1 MPYQLTQ
8 YPSYL
13 RAVIGNGAT
22 ADEFTTFYREVQTRC
37 AELGLERALVV
48 VVPGDNV
55 PGYED
60 VGRFHG
66 AGFVDGFRLA
76 LICATWTL
84 YQACNK
90 AERTATR
97 AGFQVRTFLQE
108 MEGVTWLSN
117 GPS

>member
-1 MPYQLTQ
+1 MPYQISQ
-8 YPSYL
+8 RPDYL
-13 RAVIGNGAT
+13 RGVIGNSAT
-22 ADEFTTFYREVQTRC
+22 ADEFAAFYRELQLRC

-48 VVPGDNV
+48 VVPGDEA
-55 PGYED
+55 PRHED
-60 VGRFHG
+60 LGGFHT

-76 LICATWTL
+76 LVCATWTL

-90 AERTATR
+90 AERAASR

-108 MEGVTWLSN
+108 MEGVNWLSN

>member
-8 YPSYL
+8 HPGYL
-13 RAVIGNGAT
+13 RAVINHGAT
-22 ADEFTTFYREVQTRC
+22 ADEFVAFYREVQLRC
-37 AELGLERALVV
+37 AEAGLERALVV
-48 VVPGDNV
+48 VVPGDEV
-55 PGYED
+55 PRHED
-60 VGRFHG
+60 LGRFHG
-66 AGFVDGFRLA
+66 AGFMDGFRLA
-76 LICATWTL
+76 LVCATWTL

>member
-1 MPYQLTQ
+1 MPYQISQ
-8 YPSYL
+8 RPDYL
-13 RAVIGNGAT
+13 RGVIGNSAT
-22 ADEFTTFYREVQTRC
+22 ADEFAAFYRELQLRC

-48 VVPGDNV
+48 VVPGDEV
-55 PGYED
+55 PRHED
-60 VGRFHG
+60 LGGFHT

-76 LICATWTL
+76 LVCATWTL

-90 AERTATR
+90 AERAASR

-108 MEGVTWLSN
+108 MEGVNWLSN